1 MKFGILLCC
10 AAGAIA
16 TYACMSDSKLEKTM
30 KKYAKKM
37 KSKYKEMMD

>member
-1 MKFGILLCC
+1 MKVGMLLGV

-16 TYACMSDSKLEKTM
+16 TYACMSENKIEKTM
-30 KKYAKKM
+30 KKFAKKM